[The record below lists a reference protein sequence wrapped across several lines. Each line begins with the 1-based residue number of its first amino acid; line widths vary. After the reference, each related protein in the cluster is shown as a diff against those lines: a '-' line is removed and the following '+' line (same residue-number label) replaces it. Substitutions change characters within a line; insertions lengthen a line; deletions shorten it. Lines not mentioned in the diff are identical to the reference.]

1 LSAARTC
8 KSIREL
14 LICLALVVATGAT
27 AGPQD
32 DAAWAEALVKRVYFE
47 GLPYD
52 SARELKPAGIARLAQ
67 MLADTEH
74 VEHHANVVM
83 ALGMSERPAAYA
95 PLERYARAVPSGEI
109 ARSAYRARMAL
120 PFALGHLARADRR
133 ALRLLESMLQRRDPP
148 AWSYHRQ
155 RGERLR
161 AQLER
166 SAISGLA
173 LSGLPE
179 ALDGLDARA
188 SDPALKSHVES
199 ARRLCARIER
209 EGAGRVFGRAAG
221 P

>member
-52 SARELKPAGIARLAQ
+52 SARELKPAGIARL
-67 MLADTEH
+67 
-74 VEHHANVVM
+74 EHHANVVM